1 MKNWFK
7 IKLTAIGWFIYGMP
21 ISVFYRY
28 LWLRNKTL
36 LFKTIAVHYI
46 VPLIIELLPWYA
58 SKRKIG
64 NYLRTSRVEITHTM
78 STNGPYSHSAVIKY
92 VLLTIY
98 YAILDNINSH
108 LISIVSLENRLQIRR
123 LVMEKLLYS
132 EIGAFDFLRKKKN
145 IGPAELEY
153 KLSSSIN
160 TTISFFTY
168 TIPDLIA
175 SLYAFVIE
183 GSELLKKG
191 HKIDPLIVLHPILI
205 AIYQKVSQKL
215 RERLVE
221 NNSDSSKFK
230 DPYNSAMS
238 KMISNTAEGLSDIQI
253 NNLQETQLGLFDNLI
268 EKELTNTQSF
278 STLISR
284 TWRSIHNRSL
294 FEFAAEVWVAH
305 KVMDRQKI
313 DNQVYRTTLLDINR
327 VIRLGNRLFQSLGS
341 FKNIYKHQKKV
352 KKLLNIP
359 TFIEEDS
366 HLKYIYKFEEL
377 KVSSDLKFSYENKF
391 SSELPSFPVLDLQN
405 EMVILPNKRYA
416 LIGQNRSGKSTLNH
430 LLCKLYTP
438 TEGQISMNGIPYSE
452 ISRSSIRRM
461 ISYVSQRPFIF
472 PGTIMD
478 NIRVGNP
485 SATEE
490 QVLEAADAA
499 GVFAFADDNNFS
511 LKQSFDSLSDTF
523 DPDMEIPPTISPLSS
538 SSNNIINNNSSNNNN
553 NNSTTNTSNT
563 TTNTTTNNKT
573 TPTFVP
579 SSPSQYSTINK
590 STIINNN
597 TFIRRNSSMSQLNNS
612 NGGSNNNNNIINNNN
627 NNVNNSGNVSGV
639 GGRRN
644 SVMDLQNKL
653 LNGVAN
659 QCDDS
664 ESNKLVKRVWSVLN
678 LTSISNSG
686 GDESDDDDE
695 EAERNQRSLTPIIVP
710 QLIDGGLSNHP
721 ILNQVVEAGGKNLSG
736 GFAQSI
742 ALARIFVR
750 TEAKIVILDESMSQ
764 MDAFKK
770 REIIFPKLFGF
781 AEKHNIT
788 LIIVTHDLASV
799 QNTVDHIF
807 VLDHGKLCHQGSHE
821 ELMNENAQ
829 VYYKLLGLRKRFKN
843 QSFNN
848 LNTPNK

>member
-1 MKNWFK
+1 MKNWIK
-7 IKLTAIGWFIYGMP
+7 LKLTAIGWFIYGMP

-46 VPLIIELLPWYA
+46 IPLIIELLPWYA

-175 SLYAFVIE
+175 SIYAFVIE

-221 NNSDSSKFK
+221 NNADSSKFK

-268 EKELTNTQSF
+268 EKELSNTQSF

-313 DNQVYRTTLLDINR
+313 DNQLYRTTLLDINR

-359 TFIEEDS
+359 TFIEED
-366 HLKYIYKFEEL
+366 KL

-523 DPDMEIPPTISPLSS
+523 DPDMEIPPTISPLST
-538 SSNNIINNNSSNNNN
+538 SSNNINN
-553 NNSTTNTSNT
+553 TT
-563 TTNTTTNNKT
+563 TTNTTTTTTTTTTNNKPT

-612 NGGSNNNNNIINNNN
+612 GGGNVNGNNNNNNNI
-627 NNVNNSGNVSGV
+627 NNS
-639 GGRRN
+639 GRRN

-653 LNGVAN
+653 LN
-659 QCDDS
+659 QCDES

-686 GDESDDDDE
+686 GGDESDDDDDE

-721 ILNQVVEAGGKNLSG
+721 ILNQVVEAGGKNISG

-848 LNTPNK
+848 LNTNTNK

>member
-1 MKNWFK
+1 MKNWIK
-7 IKLTAIGWFIYGMP
+7 LKLTALGWFIYGMP

-46 VPLIIELLPWYA
+46 IPLIIELLPWYA

-268 EKELTNTQSF
+268 EKELSNTQSF

-359 TFIEEDS
+359 TFIEED
-366 HLKYIYKFEEL
+366 KL

-538 SSNNIINNNSSNNNN
+538 SSTNIINNNNNNN
-553 NNSTTNTSNT
+553 NNTTT
-563 TTNTTTNNKT
+563 TTNTTTNTNTTTTTPTKPT

-612 NGGSNNNNNIINNNN
+612 GNNNNSSININNS
-627 NNVNNSGNVSGV
+627 NSGVNVGVV

-659 QCDDS
+659 QCDES

-686 GDESDDDDE
+686 GESDDDDDE

-721 ILNQVVEAGGKNLSG
+721 ILNQVVEAGGKNISG

-764 MDAFKK
+764 MDPFKK

-829 VYYKLLGLRKRFKN
+829 VYYKLLGLKKRFKN

-848 LNTPNK
+848 LNTTINK